1 MLTKDK
7 TLNEQGKN
15 LEKILLKIFDNSLLE
30 KLSLIEELGNISRTV
45 SSIVLMSNIVQN
57 ELIKMMVEVMLGQ
70 LKDGGIL
77 KHRLKGQQDTLE
89 VVVSHFNELVKR
101 NWERKLDDSV

>member
-1 MLTKDK
+1 MLD
-7 TLNEQGKN
+7 EQEKN
-15 LEKILLKIFDNSLLE
+15 LEKMLWRFFDNNLLK

-57 ELIKMMVEVMLGQ
+57 DLIKMMVEVMSSQ
-70 LKDGGIL
+70 LKDAGIL
-77 KHRLKGQQDTLE
+77 KHRLKSHQDTLE

-101 NWERKLDDSV
+101 NWEREIDDPV